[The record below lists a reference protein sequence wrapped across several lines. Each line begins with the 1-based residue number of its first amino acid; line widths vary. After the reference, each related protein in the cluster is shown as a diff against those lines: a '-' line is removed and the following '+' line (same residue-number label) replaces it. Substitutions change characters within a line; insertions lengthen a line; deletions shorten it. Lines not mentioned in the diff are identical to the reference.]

1 MCACGRYISCGSPT
15 LFSSACGQFV
25 LLWNKRTSLGI
36 RNIALLALCQRVK
49 RRKNCLRWL
58 LPVCVHAPGMDM
70 STLLAATPFQQSNV
84 SMQGWTSYSE
94 HQSTELP
101 AETPVAEMDTFTTSQ
116 TNSSTCDL
124 YEHKDTA
131 RIILSV
137 FYSLILILGVLGNTI
152 ALTVIFKNR
161 KKINSTT
168 LYSTNLVFSDLLFC
182 IALPT
187 RIAYYALG
195 FHWPFGEALCRI
207 TALLF
212 YINTYAGVNFMT
224 CLSIDRFFA
233 VVHPFRYKIR
243 RIKYAKGICVF
254 IWFLVFSQTFP
265 LLIQPMTH
273 EENERTTC
281 MEYPNFEKIAH
292 LPFILLAA
300 CLVGYLIP
308 LGIILF
314 CYSQISCKLFQT
326 AKENPLTEK
335 SGINKK
341 AINTILFVIIVFIIC
356 FTPYHVAIIQHM
368 IKKLQY
374 QPLCNENQI
383 FQKSLHYTVF
393 LMNFNCCLDPFIYFF
408 ACKGYK
414 RTVLKILR
422 RQVSVSISSAARSHH
437 EESSRDVGETQMMV
451 LAKSANGKLPE
462 KSSL

>member
-1 MCACGRYISCGSPT
+1 AT
-15 LFSSACGQFV
+15 
-25 LLWNKRTSLGI
+25 
-36 RNIALLALCQRVK
+36 
-49 RRKNCLRWL
+49 
-58 LPVCVHAPGMDM
+58 
-70 STLLAATPFQQSNV
+70 AAVT
-84 SMQGWTSYSE
+84 G
-94 HQSTELP
+94 
-101 AETPVAEMDTFTTSQ
+101 MDTFTVSQ

-131 RIILSV
+131 RVLLSV
-137 FYSLILILGVLGNTI
+137 FYSSILILGVLGNAI

-265 LLIQPMTH
+265 LLIQPMSQ
-273 EENERTTC
+273 EETERTTC

-341 AINTILFVIIVFIIC
+341 AINTIIFVIIVFIIC

-368 IKKLQY
+368 IKKLQNE
-374 QPLCNENQI
+374 PLCTEKKI

-414 RTVLKILR
+414 RTVMKILR
-422 RQVSVSISSAARSHH
+422 RQVSVSISSAVRSHH

-451 LAKSANGKLPE
+451 LAKSSNGKLPE
-462 KSSL
+462 KQSL

>member
-1 MCACGRYISCGSPT
+1 MPLTA
-15 LFSSACGQFV
+15 
-25 LLWNKRTSLGI
+25 
-36 RNIALLALCQRVK
+36 QRIQE
-49 RRKNCLRWL
+49 
-58 LPVCVHAPGMDM
+58 ATDM
-70 STLLAATPFQQSNV
+70 
-84 SMQGWTSYSE
+84 
-94 HQSTELP
+94 STELP
-101 AETPVAEMDTFTTSQ
+101 ATTMVTEIDTSTASQ

-131 RIILSV
+131 RILLSV
-137 FYSLILILGVLGNTI
+137 FYSSILILGVLGNAI

-168 LYSTNLVFSDLLFC
+168 LYSTNLVLSDLLFC

-195 FHWPFGEALCRI
+195 FNWPFGEALCRI

-243 RIKYAKGICVF
+243 RITYAKGICVF

-265 LLIQPMTH
+265 LLIQPMSQ
-273 EENERTTC
+273 EEKGRTTC

-341 AINTILFVIIVFIIC
+341 AINTIIFVIIVFVTC

-368 IKKLQY
+368 IKKLQ
-374 QPLCNENQI
+374 NEPSCTEDKI

-414 RTVLKILR
+414 RTVMKILR
-422 RQVSVSISSAARSHH
+422 RQVSVSISSAVRSHH
-437 EESSRDVGETQMMV
+437 EESSRDMGETQMMV
-451 LAKSANGKLPE
+451 LAKSSNGKLPE
-462 KSSL
+462 K

>member
-1 MCACGRYISCGSPT
+1 M
-15 LFSSACGQFV
+15 
-25 LLWNKRTSLGI
+25 
-36 RNIALLALCQRVK
+36 
-49 RRKNCLRWL
+49 
-58 LPVCVHAPGMDM
+58 
-70 STLLAATPFQQSNV
+70 
-84 SMQGWTSYSE
+84 
-94 HQSTELP
+94 STELP
-101 AETPVAEMDTFTTSQ
+101 STTVVAEMDLSTASE
-116 TNSSTCDL
+116 TNTSTCDL

-131 RIILSV
+131 RVLLSV
-137 FYSLILILGVLGNTI
+137 FYGSILILGVLGNTI

-187 RIAYYALG
+187 RIAYYAMG

-254 IWFLVFSQTFP
+254 VWFLVFSQTFP
-265 LLIQPMTH
+265 LLIQSMSQ

-281 MEYPNFEKIAH
+281 MEYPNFEKIEH

-300 CLVGYLIP
+300 CLIGYLIP

-341 AINTILFVIIVFIIC
+341 AINTIIFVIIVFIIC

-368 IKKLQY
+368 IKKLQ
-374 QPLCNENQI
+374 QEPSCSEKKI

-437 EESSRDVGETQMMV
+437 EESSRDAGETQMTV
-451 LAKSANGKLPE
+451 LAKSSNGKLPE
-462 KSSL
+462 K